1 MPRNVVTL
9 TRRRFVLPARRNR
22 SARERIERDLVE
34 RHRARRESDPERLV
48 IDFPKH
54 DPHRAAKEVIA
65 AELDQVE
72 PRWRRLY
79 VLYPTESSLR
89 ERGE

>member
-9 TRRRFVLPARRNR
+9 VPRLLVWPSEKNR
-22 SARERIERDLVE
+22 SAREAILVRLGERY
-34 RHRARRESDPERLV
+34 RPRREDGNAEL
-48 IDFPKH
+48 DFPKRMSG
-54 DPHRAAKEVIA
+54 RAAKNQIA
-65 AELDQVE
+65 AELDRID
-72 PRWRRLY
+72 PRWRRLF